1 MATITWEEIKAHNT
15 EADTWIV
22 LHGNV
27 YNVTKFLEDH
37 PGGIEIILEVA
48 GQDATDVFE
57 EAAHSSEAR
66 DILVKLLVG
75 RLKEHHHA
83 VQTFDSVIG
92 KAAQVEAKT
101 GSWTRVILQ
110 AVLSFV
116 AFTSLAY
123 NRDNILEIWPHW
135 RQGFNNADPMWISA
149 VAVLLL
155 SLGAFGTFVSHV
167 IYVDFGRLDKYPS
180 RLRIE

>member
-1 MATITWEEIKAHNT
+1 M
-15 EADTWIV
+15 
-22 LHGNV
+22 
-27 YNVTKFLEDH
+27 
-37 PGGIEIILEVA
+37 A

-75 RLKEHHHA
+75 RLKEHHNA

-92 KAAQVEAKT
+92 KAAQVEAET
-101 GSWTRVILQ
+101 GSWTRAALQ
-110 AVLSFV
+110 AVLSLV
-116 AFTSLAY
+116 AFMLLAY
-123 NRDNILEIWPHW
+123 NRDKMPDIWPHW
-135 RQGFNNADPMWISA
+135 RQGFDNADPMWISV
-149 VAVLLL
+149 VAILLL
-155 SLGAFGTFVSHV
+155 SLGAFSTFVSHV